1 MNFHKIFIFALL
13 IFAICMGQAKADFWK
28 RLGKRIERI
37 GQHVRDATIQVVDI
51 AQSAANV
58 AATAR
63 G

>member
-1 MNFHKIFIFALL
+1 MNFYKIFIFVVLL
-13 IFAICMGQAKADFWK
+13 LAICMGQAKADFWK

-37 GQHVRDATIQVVDI
+37 GQNVRDATIQVVDI
-51 AQSAANV
+51 AERAANV

>member
-1 MNFHKIFIFALL
+1 MNIYKVFIFVVL
-13 IFAICMGQAKADFWK
+13 ILAIAMGQAKADFWK

-51 AQSAANV
+51 AQKAADV
-58 AATAR
+58 TATVR